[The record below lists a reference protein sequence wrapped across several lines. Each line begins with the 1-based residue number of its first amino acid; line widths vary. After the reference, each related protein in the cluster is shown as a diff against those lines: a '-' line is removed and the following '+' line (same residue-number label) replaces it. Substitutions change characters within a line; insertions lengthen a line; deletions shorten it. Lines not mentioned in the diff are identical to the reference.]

1 MEGTPRA
8 PEDPSRRSPDAEAMA
23 PGDVVRWFL
32 ATDRPLVVTVR
43 EFGTSAIAVALVGLV
58 LFAASGVW
66 PPLVAVESG
75 SMEPEM
81 HAGDLVFVVEEG
93 RLSGA
98 AAEPRAGVVT
108 ARAGREAGYRR
119 FGGPGDVI
127 VYDPPGRDGSPIIHR
142 ALFWVEEGDRW
153 ADRLPDGPGPS
164 SCSAIPH
171 CPAPNAGFI
180 TKGDANPTADQV
192 QGIARPVRPEWITGT
207 AVLRFPGLGW
217 VRLCLSGHERCPV
230 RG

>member
-1 MEGTPRA
+1 
-8 PEDPSRRSPDAEAMA
+8 MA
-23 PGDVVRWFL
+23 LGDVLRWFL
-32 ATDRPLVVTVR
+32 ATDRPSVVTVR
-43 EFGTSAIAVALVGLV
+43 EFGTSAIAVALVGLL
-58 LFAASGVW
+58 LFASSGVW

-81 HAGDLVFVVEEG
+81 YAGDLVFVVEEG

-108 ARAGREAGYRR
+108 ARTGREVSYRR

-142 ALFWVEEGDRW
+142 ALFWVDEDENW
-153 ADRLPDGPGPS
+153 ADELQATQGPS
-164 SCSAIPH
+164 SCSAIQH
-171 CPAPNAGFI
+171 CPAPHAGFI

-192 QGIARPVRPEWITGT
+192 QGIARPVRPQWITGT
-207 AVLRFPGLGW
+207 AVMRFPRLGW
-217 VRLCLSGHERCPV
+217 VRLCLSGHPSCPV
-230 RG
+230 TG